1 MDPKPTTILYVGDWD
16 PSGLYMSEVDLPENR
31 IAFEK
36 MEQRLRGC
44 SHPLQRWQCE
54 LPTLEDEAPLEL
66 TPGAL
71 LVETFAFHHEIR
83 HKA

>member
-1 MDPKPTTILYVGDWD
+1 
-16 PSGLYMSEVDLPENR
+16 
-31 IAFEK
+31 
-36 MEQRLRGC
+36 LRGC
-44 SHPLQRWQCE
+44 SHPRQSWQCE